1 MTPLEIL
8 LDDMAERVRQADF
21 QALARLTPQLEAAMV
36 ALPAGAAPAL
46 MGRLQ
51 RKAEEN
57 AQLLD
62 AARRGLRAA
71 RRRLEETRRVGAGL
85 QTYDGKGRRADIV
98 PGGPTAGRF

>member
-1 MTPLEIL
+1 MTVLDQV
-8 LDDMAERVRQADF
+8 LDDVAARVRAADF
-21 QALARLTPQLEAAMV
+21 QALARLAPQLEAALA
-36 ALPAGAAPAL
+36 ALPGSQDPAL
-46 MGRLQ
+46 MQRLK

-85 QTYDGKGRRADIV
+85 QTYDGTGRRSEIV
-98 PGGPTAGRF
+98 PSGPTAGRF